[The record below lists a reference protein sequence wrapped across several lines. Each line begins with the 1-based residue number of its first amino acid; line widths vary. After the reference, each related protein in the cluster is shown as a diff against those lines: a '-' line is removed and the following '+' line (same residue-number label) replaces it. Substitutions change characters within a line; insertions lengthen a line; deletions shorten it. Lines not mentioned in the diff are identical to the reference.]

1 MKLVDLLPWIAYAFP
16 AVITIAGIL
25 AYRQSAAKSA
35 DEIQKR
41 VIEALKL
48 ENEELAKRVK
58 RCEEEAENLRER
70 FETLQTVLKSRGIT
84 VHVDG
89 QIVTIQDDQ
98 GTHATR
104 RTKRQPPTPGRD
116 SDV

>member
-16 AVITIAGIL
+16 AMITVVGIL
-25 AYRQSAAKSA
+25 AYRQNAAKSA
-35 DEIQKR
+35 DEIQQR
-41 VIEALKL
+41 VIAALKL

-58 RCEEEAENLRER
+58 RCEEEAESLREQ
-70 FETLQTVLKSRGIT
+70 FDTLQTVLKSRGIT

-98 GTHATR
+98 GITHATR
-104 RTKRQPPTPGRD
+104 RIKRQPGA
-116 SDV
+116 